1 MLVLT
6 RKKHESISIY
16 DENEQLLAKILV
28 VRTSL
33 GSVRLG
39 IETDPNHKILR
50 DELERKALKAD
61 V

>member
-6 RKKHESISIY
+6 RRKHESISIY

-28 VRTSL
+28 VRTGS

-39 IETDPNHKILR
+39 IETDPNFKILR
-50 DELERKALKAD
+50 DELERKDLKAD